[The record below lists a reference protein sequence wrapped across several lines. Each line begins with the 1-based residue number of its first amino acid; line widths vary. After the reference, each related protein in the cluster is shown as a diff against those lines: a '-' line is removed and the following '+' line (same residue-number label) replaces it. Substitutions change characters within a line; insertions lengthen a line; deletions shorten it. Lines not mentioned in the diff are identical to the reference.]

1 MLLSLTQQCIT
12 CNRDRFTAM
21 ENTASKYQ
29 IVENYN
35 FMTFTVDHA
44 GSDPT
49 KGREIGSYKD
59 KQGQE
64 FKCFKFTNPS
74 GTVTYA
80 SFSKKLVEN
89 TATTSVERIMEILRE
104 VGFDNLQIVEMEHK
118 ETHKRYFNIC
128 RKGNDSNAVK
138 VDLGF

>member
-29 IVENYN
+29 IVENYS
-35 FMTFTVDHA
+35 FVAFTLDHA

-59 KQGQE
+59 KQGQS
-64 FKCFKFTNPS
+64 FKCFKFTSPE
-74 GTVTYA
+74 GKITYA
-80 SFSKKLVEN
+80 SFSKKLIEN
-89 TATTSVERIMEILRE
+89 TATTSVDIITQTLKE
-104 VGFDNLQIVEMEHK
+104 VGFDNLQVVEMEHK
-118 ETHKRYFNIC
+118 ETKKRYFNIC
-128 RKGNDSNAVK
+128 RKGQDGHAVK